1 MKLGHARSAYT
12 VVRPRLTTVR
22 EAPAPLPLD
31 PRPRRIVRAGGRLAL
46 GCVFHGS
53 LLIYGKKLKL
63 KEVWEILTAD

>member
-1 MKLGHARSAYT
+1 MVFGRARSAGHGGETTPHY
-12 VVRPRLTTVR
+12 RPLGSRSAL
-22 EAPAPLPLD
+22 APD

-63 KEVWEILTAD
+63 KEVWGS